1 MGDEST
7 KRAAEEYLAARLAEE
22 GQSYEDKLNREAAV
36 ALAPRVWKRVAETVV
51 AKCNEWN
58 AITKEQTLTCKE
70 TALGDLR
77 VWCAGKPHVMTVHYD
92 SKMRSVTL
100 KNTARPEHEKD
111 MILTIEGYATG
122 AGRDARLVR
131 NNQPANLDVLILGE
145 LRVLVGLNRQ
155 TNG

>member
-7 KRAAEEYLAARLAEE
+7 KRAAQEYLAARLAEQ
-22 GQSYEDKLNREAAV
+22 GQSHEDKLNMQAAV
-36 ALAPRVWKRVAETVV
+36 ALAPQVWKSVAETVI

-58 AITKEQTLTCKE
+58 AVTREQTLTCKE

-77 VWCAGKPHVMTVHYD
+77 VWCTGKPHVMTVHYD
-92 SKMRSVTL
+92 SRMRLITL

-111 MILTIEGYATG
+111 LVLSIEGYA
-122 AGRDARLVR
+122 ASSGRSARLMR
-131 NNQPANLDVLILGE
+131 NNQPANLDALIVGE

-155 TNG
+155 ANG